1 MGKGIETGKG
11 EKDFIPEEDYEYERR
26 LAEEEQQKRAEAEER
41 QRQLAEEKKQRERR
55 AREARDRRIAQDKL
69 ELMKMKAGIA
79 SEDEEIKEEHEEKR
93 ELHGWEKVSNFWYH
107 EKVWIILG
115 TFFALVLG
123 FIIFDMVTKVDPDIE
138 ILLICDNV
146 LQNDESAKLLEKRI
160 EQYTPDLNGDGKVYV
175 QVIICPLNDY
185 KYNMLYQTNS
195 QKFFANLQQDRIIM
209 VLTDSNTDPDLQA
222 LMTTDL
228 PLKIPGNPYVDDKG
242 LSLNFGFLA
251 DELEAPALPNDIH
264 LCMRRPVNTLDGSLE
279 DMQKNFDTNLQI
291 ITDLA
296 NALAEEAE
304 QKGDKGLTTEPTPAD
319 PSAVTPTGSG
329 ASSEVTSE

>member
-11 EKDFIPEEDYEYERR
+11 EKDFIPDEDFEYERG
-26 LAEEEQQKRAEAEER
+26 LAEEERRRQEEAEEKR
-41 QRQLAEEKKQRERR
+41 LEIEHERILREKK

-69 ELMKMKAGIA
+69 DLMKMKAGIA
-79 SEDEEIKEEHEEKR
+79 TEEEEIKEVHEEKR
-93 ELHGWEKVSNFWYH
+93 ELHGMEKAANFWYH
-107 EKVWIILG
+107 EKMWIILG

-123 FIIFDMVTKVDPDIE
+123 FIIYDLATKVDPDIE

-160 EQYTPDLNGDGKVYV
+160 EQYTPDLNSDGKVYV
-175 QVIICPLNDY
+175 QVIICPLNDQ
-185 KYNMLYQTNS
+185 KYNTLYQTNS

-228 PLKIPGNPYVDDKG
+228 SLKIPDNPYIDDKG

-251 DELEAPALPNDIH
+251 DELKAPALPNDIH
-264 LCMRRPVNTLDGSLE
+264 LCMRRPVNTLDGSVE
-279 DMQKNFDTNLQI
+279 EMQANFDKNLEI
-291 ITDLA
+291 LTDLA
-296 NALAEEAE
+296 NALAQEAKE
-304 QKGDKGLTTEPTPAD
+304 KNDQGLTTEPTPND
-319 PSAVTPTGSG
+319 PSAVTSLSSG
-329 ASSEVTSE
+329 TASE

>member
-11 EKDFIPEEDYEYERR
+11 EKDFIPDEDFEYERG
-26 LAEEEQQKRAEAEER
+26 LAEEERRRQEEAEEKR
-41 QRQLAEEKKQRERR
+41 LEIEHERILREKK

-69 ELMKMKAGIA
+69 DLMKMKAGIA
-79 SEDEEIKEEHEEKR
+79 TEEEEIKEVHEEKR
-93 ELHGWEKVSNFWYH
+93 ELHGMEKAANFWYH
-107 EKVWIILG
+107 EKMWIILG

-123 FIIFDMVTKVDPDIE
+123 FIIYDLATKVDPDIE

-160 EQYTPDLNGDGKVYV
+160 EQYTPDLNSDGKVYV
-175 QVIICPLNDY
+175 QVIICPLNDQ
-185 KYNMLYQTNS
+185 KYNTLYQTNS

-228 PLKIPGNPYVDDKG
+228 SLEIPDNPYIDDKG

-251 DELEAPALPNDIH
+251 DELKAPALPNDIH
-264 LCMRRPVNTLDGSLE
+264 LCMRRPVNTLDGSVE
-279 DMQKNFDTNLQI
+279 EMQANFDKNLEI
-291 ITDLA
+291 LTDLA
-296 NALAEEAE
+296 NALAQEAKE
-304 QKGDKGLTTEPTPAD
+304 KNDQGLTTEPTPND
-319 PSAVTPTGSG
+319 PSAVTSLSSG
-329 ASSEVTSE
+329 TASE